1 VGRSFAGRV
10 YKGEFRASSSQID
23 FDEDPDRELTFLE
36 SVQVNFD
43 KAAPYSGIP
52 AERLAIIRNVD
63 LCLKLTLPLTK
74 EDGTMEYYTAFRA
87 QHSHH
92 RLPCK
97 GGTRYSEHVE
107 RNEVEALATLMT
119 IKCATVK
126 LPFGGGKG
134 GIAVDPKKLTP
145 LELENLTRRYAL
157 ELANKGFLSPGLDV
171 PGPDMGTNEKTM
183 AYMMDSYRFFNPYDV
198 NALACV
204 TGKPE
209 AVGGIKGRTES
220 TGLGVYYGLR
230 EFISDPD
237 WANQAGVSPG
247 MEGKRIIV
255 QGIGNVGYW
264 FSRFAVE
271 DGGAIITGFAEYNGG
286 IFNNDGI
293 DVDEAKLYFQQNGTF
308 EGFPSAEYHTDIQN
322 VIS

>member
-1 VGRSFAGRV
+1 MLSRLSVGRSFAGRV

-107 RNEVEALATLMT
+107 RNEVARHNVVCSDANAE
-119 IKCATVK
+119 
-126 LPFGGGKG
+126 LPRDNIDREDFRVSGLHSKG
-134 GIAVDPKKLTP
+134 
-145 LELENLTRRYAL
+145 N
-157 ELANKGFLSPGLDV
+157 
-171 PGPDMGTNEKTM
+171 
-183 AYMMDSYRFFNPYDV
+183 
-198 NALACV
+198 
-204 TGKPE
+204 
-209 AVGGIKGRTES
+209 
-220 TGLGVYYGLR
+220 
-230 EFISDPD
+230 
-237 WANQAGVSPG
+237 
-247 MEGKRIIV
+247 
-255 QGIGNVGYW
+255 
-264 FSRFAVE
+264 
-271 DGGAIITGFAEYNGG
+271 
-286 IFNNDGI
+286 
-293 DVDEAKLYFQQNGTF
+293 
-308 EGFPSAEYHTDIQN
+308 
-322 VIS
+322 